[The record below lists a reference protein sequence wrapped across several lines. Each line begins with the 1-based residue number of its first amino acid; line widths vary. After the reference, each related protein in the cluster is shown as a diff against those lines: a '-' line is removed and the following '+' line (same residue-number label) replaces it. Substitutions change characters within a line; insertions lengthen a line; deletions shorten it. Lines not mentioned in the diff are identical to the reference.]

1 MLGHFFDHVN
11 SAAFDAGAF
20 PADIS
25 LATHIGQ
32 VDTPAQ
38 FVGDL
43 SGPDPDDVMRL
54 LQQPHASH
62 FTESPISQ
70 PGLASEDVVFAA
82 STLVGNGRSRMHHGR
97 QQSSDGTMLGHAA
110 TYQPYQQVPTTT
122 AAPYRYHG
130 PEQMMYA
137 PALQHCAP
145 LVASAPAPATS
156 TSPTH
161 YMSPLGA
168 SESYATRYGFSPPRS
183 TLPASSAS
191 ARSSGH
197 AKPIDVRWG
206 SDTSFLD
213 NAYAPNE
220 QLARGFLLKEEH
232 NFARTQE
239 PSNLDGT
246 HDEVNV
252 TPSASSSDHRLSTS
266 RTEGGSSHPATPA
279 DDVSIRRL
287 SPAPPPPKKRQRT
300 CKATAGA
307 NVVEPGDDGHVEEVD
322 TSTQPT
328 RPSRKSSGALAR
340 QRSGIASANATA
352 SKTPKQRRTPA
363 PGRSSGGTSG
373 RATLTSEQK
382 RLNHIASERKR
393 RAGIQQS
400 FDEFIDMVP
409 GLRAG
414 GYSKSVTILRAAGW
428 LNDLIKGNNELRAEL
443 GLSQPRW
450 DT

>member
-25 LATHIGQ
+25 LTTHIGP
-32 VDTPAQ
+32 VDTPGQ

-43 SGPDPDDVMRL
+43 SGPDPDDIMRL
-54 LQQPHASH
+54 LQQPHASQ

-70 PGLASEDVVFAA
+70 AGLASEDVVFAA
-82 STLVGNGRSRMHHGR
+82 STLVGNGRPRMHHGR
-97 QQSSDGTMLGHAA
+97 QQSSDGTMLGHAT
-110 TYQPYQQVPTTT
+110 TYQPYQQAPTTT

-130 PEQMMYA
+130 PEHMMYA

-145 LVASAPAPATS
+145 LVAPAPAAS

-161 YMSPLGA
+161 YVSPVGV

-191 ARSSGH
+191 VRSGLQGK
-197 AKPIDVRWG
+197 AIDVRWG

-213 NAYAPNE
+213 NAYTPSD
-220 QLARGFLLKEEH
+220 QLVRGFLLKEEH
-232 NFARTQE
+232 NFARAQE

-246 HDEVNV
+246 HDDVNV
-252 TPSASSSDHRLSTS
+252 TPSASSSGHRLSTS
-266 RTEGGSSHPATPA
+266 RTEGGSSYPATPA
-279 DDVSIRRL
+279 DDVSIRRI

-300 CKATAGA
+300 CKADASA
-307 NVVEPGDDGHVEEVD
+307 SVVEPGDDGRVGEVD
-322 TSTQPT
+322 SPKQPA
-328 RPSRKSSGALAR
+328 RPNRGSSGPPAR
-340 QRSGIASANATA
+340 QRSGAASVSATPIR
-352 SKTPKQRRTPA
+352 TPRQRRTPA
-363 PGRSSGGTSG
+363 SVRSGGGASG

-409 GLRAG
+409 GLRTG

-428 LNDLIKGNNELRAEL
+428 LNDLITGNYELRAEL

-450 DT
+450 DA